1 MVEEI
6 NKRLA
11 TAQRGEITEYIIY
24 KKLSQSM
31 KDSHNKEVL
40 LSISEDELR
49 HYNSW
54 KKLTSDEVKPDW
66 IKVWGYYFISRILG
80 LTFGIKLMENGESKA
95 QITYRDI
102 ARSVPGASAVVKEEH
117 GHEDELIKMINEERL
132 NYTGSIILGLS
143 DALVEFSG
151 TLAGLTLALQNS
163 HLVAMVGLVGGIAA
177 SLSMGGTGY
186 LATKAE
192 GSGRTPFRSA
202 LYTGI
207 TYIFTVLLLT
217 LPYMLLTNVLI
228 ALAIMIFNV
237 IVIIAAFN
245 FYISVAKGLS
255 FWRRFS
261 EMASLSLGIAA
272 VSFGLLTFTKINP
285 VIIILGAAVLG
296 FFVYR

>member
-11 TAQRGEITEYIIY
+11 AAQKGEITEHIIY

-40 LSISEDELR
+40 LHISQVELS
-49 HYNSW
+49 HYNLW
-54 KKLTSDEVKPDW
+54 KKLTSNEVEPDW
-66 IKVWGYYFISRILG
+66 IKVWVFYFISRILG
-80 LTFGIKLMENGESKA
+80 LTFGIKLMENGEGKA
-95 QITYRDI
+95 QITYQDI
-102 ARSVPGASAVVKEEH
+102 ARSIPEASDVVKEEH
-117 GHEDELIKMINEERL
+117 GHEDELIEMINEERL

-163 HLVAMVGLVGGIAA
+163 HLVAMVGLITGVAA

-186 LATKAE
+186 LATKSE
-192 GSGRTPFRSA
+192 GSGRAPLRSA

-217 LPYMLLTNVLI
+217 LPYLLLTNVLI
-228 ALAIMIFNV
+228 ALVIMIFNV
-237 IVIIAAFN
+237 IVIITAFN
-245 FYISVAKGLS
+245 FYISVAKDLP

-261 EMASLSLGIAA
+261 EMTLLSLGIAT
-272 VSFGLLTFTKINP
+272 VSFGIGFLLRKL
-285 VIIILGAAVLG
+285 LGVQ
-296 FFVYR
+296 V